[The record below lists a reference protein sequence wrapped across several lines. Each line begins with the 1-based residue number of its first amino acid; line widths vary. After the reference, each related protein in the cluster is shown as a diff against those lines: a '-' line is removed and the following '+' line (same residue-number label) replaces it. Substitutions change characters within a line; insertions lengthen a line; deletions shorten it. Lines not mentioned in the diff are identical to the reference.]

1 LFWCRVSHC
10 QLPFYVPFR
19 KMRQASRNVPTGF
32 ATGSQGCAPH
42 FSARFA
48 GCVAHAPSVVLLRRA
63 VRMGAERF
71 KGWMRPGAGL
81 ALAALALLGTGCSTP
96 DAPSVATEG
105 KRLPLTEYR
114 DSTILDMHDGSRLSW
129 RLKTT
134 HLVRWP
140 GSELVHATPV
150 HLTVY
155 DSSGQFLMRVTA
167 DSGAVDEAVNF
178 LLARGNVHGVSAK
191 GMELTTDSLRWSK
204 SLNQVTTEA
213 RVRVVSENGDV
224 LTGRGFVSDANLDH
238 WQILSE
244 VQGVFQQAG
253 ERAEG
258 L

>member
-1 LFWCRVSHC
+1 MPTVS
-10 QLPFYVPFR
+10 
-19 KMRQASRNVPTGF
+19 
-32 ATGSQGCAPH
+32 
-42 FSARFA
+42 
-48 GCVAHAPSVVLLRRA
+48 PSELRTVDPCFTAWGGR
-63 VRMGAERF
+63 
-71 KGWMRPGAGL
+71 L
-81 ALAALALLGTGCSTP
+81 ALLALALLGAACSRS
-96 DAPSVATEG
+96 DAPGVKVEEG

-114 DSTILDMHDGSRLSW
+114 DTTILDMHDGSRLSW
-129 RLKTT
+129 RLRTT

-140 GSELVHATPV
+140 GSELVHASPV

-155 DSSGQFLMRVTA
+155 DSSGSFLMRVTA

-213 RVRVVSENGDV
+213 RVRVVSENGDI
-224 LTGRGFVSDANLDH
+224 LTGRGFVSDANLEH
-238 WQILSE
+238 WQILSD

-253 ERAEG
+253 ERAGE

>member
-1 LFWCRVSHC
+1 
-10 QLPFYVPFR
+10 
-19 KMRQASRNVPTGF
+19 MG
-32 ATGSQGCAPH
+32 
-42 FSARFA
+42 
-48 GCVAHAPSVVLLRRA
+48 VLA
-63 VRMGAERF
+63 WGA
-71 KGWMRPGAGL
+71 
-81 ALAALALLGTGCSTP
+81 TGCSRSEVP
-96 DAPSVATEG
+96 DVKADG

-114 DSTILDMHDGSRLSW
+114 DSTVLDMHDGSRLSW
-129 RLKTT
+129 RLRTT

-140 GSELVHATPV
+140 GSELVHASPV

-213 RVRVVSENGDV
+213 KVRVVSENGDI
-224 LTGRGFVSDANLDH
+224 LTGRGFVSDANLEH
-238 WQILSE
+238 WQILSD

-253 ERAEG
+253 ERAGE